1 MFAVIKT
8 GGKQYRVEQGDVI
21 VVEKLPVEENGTV
34 TFDEVLMVGDKV
46 GTPIVAGATVAG
58 ELMKQAREKKIIV
71 FKKKRRQNYR
81 RKHGHRQNVSVVRIT
96 EIAVA

>member
-8 GGKQYRVEQGDVI
+8 GGKQYRVEAGDVI
-21 VVEKLPVEENGTV
+21 VVEKLPVDENGAV

-46 GTPIVAGATVAG
+46 GAPLVAGATVTG
-58 ELMKQAREKKIIV
+58 TVMKQTRSEKVIV

-81 RKHGHRQNVSVVRIT
+81 RKHGHRQHISVVRIT
-96 EIAVA
+96 DIAVA

>member
-8 GGKQYRVEQGDVI
+8 GGKQYRVEAGDVI
-21 VVEKLPVEENGTV
+21 VVEKLPVAENGAV

-46 GTPIVAGATVAG
+46 GTPTVAGASVAG

-81 RKHGHRQNVSVVRIT
+81 RKHGHRQQVSVVRIT
-96 EIAVA
+96 NIAVA

>member
-8 GGKQYRVEQGDVI
+8 GGKQYRVEKGDVI
-21 VVEKLPVEENGTV
+21 VIEKLPVEENGSV

-46 GTPIVAGATVAG
+46 GTPTVAGATVAG
-58 ELMKQAREKKIIV
+58 ELMKQTRDKKVIV

-81 RKHGHRQNVSVVRIT
+81 RKHGHRQQISVVRIT
-96 EIAVA
+96 DIAGA

>member
-8 GGKQYRVEQGDVI
+8 GGKQYRVEAGDVI
-21 VVEKLPVEENGTV
+21 IVEKLPVAESGAV

-46 GTPIVAGATVAG
+46 GTPTVAGASVAG
-58 ELMKQAREKKIIV
+58 ELMKQTREKKIIV

-81 RKHGHRQNVSVVRIT
+81 RKHGHRQEVSIVRIT
-96 EIAVA
+96 NIAVA